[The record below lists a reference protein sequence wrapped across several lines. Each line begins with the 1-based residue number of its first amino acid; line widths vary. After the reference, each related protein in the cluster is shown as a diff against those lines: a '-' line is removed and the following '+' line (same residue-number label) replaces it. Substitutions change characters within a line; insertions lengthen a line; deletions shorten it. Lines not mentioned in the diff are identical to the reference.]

1 MVISDKLTPTR
12 LPIHLLKTSS
22 LVLLHAIAG
31 HKWLNTTSYLNETMN
46 VLVAKIFFSLV
57 DDHLIII
64 FGLFCVTVVI

>member
-12 LPIHLLKTSS
+12 LPIHVLKTSS
-22 LVLLHAIAG
+22 LVFLHAMVG

-46 VLVAKIFFSLV
+46 VQVAKIFFIIIY
-57 DDHLIII
+57 DHLIII